1 LSTSESDA
9 GARAQQALDQL
20 KQAIEENP
28 DAVKQAATDAVA
40 SLRAAVADL
49 TAREKV
55 ELAADL
61 RDLQTRV
68 SASNLKQQLDALV
81 SQLNQSA

>member
-1 LSTSESDA
+1 MATEQTDA
-9 GARAQQALDQL
+9 AARAQQALAQL

-28 DAVKQAATDAVA
+28 DAVQQAATNAIA
-40 SLRAAVADL
+40 SLRTAVAEL

-61 RDLQTRV
+61 RDLQNLV
-68 SASNLKQQLDALV
+68 AESNLKQQLETLV
-81 SQLNQSA
+81 SQLSQSS